1 MSTAVDTARFR
12 VRGPL
17 NRRSVARFAEFWGA
31 LQQVGDALAEIE
43 KLGAKAQDAQRARAS
58 VGINGRSWAVAT
70 PEEIKAAA
78 KKAHHTLRVIAGSAK
93 RWEADLLS
101 REWRS

>member
-1 MSTAVDTARFR
+1 MTTAVDMTRFR
-12 VRGPL
+12 TRGPL
-17 NRRSVARFAEFWGA
+17 NRRSVAKFAEFWAA

-43 KLGAKAQDAQRARAS
+43 KLGGKAQDAQKVRAS
-58 VGINGRSWAVAT
+58 AGLNGRSWSVAT

-78 KKAHHTLRVIAGSAK
+78 KKAHRTLRVIGASAK

>member
-1 MSTAVDTARFR
+1 MSAPTTRFR

-17 NRRSVARFAEFWGA
+17 NRRSVAKFAEFWAA
-31 LQQVGDALAEIE
+31 LQQVGDALAEVE
-43 KLGAKAQDAQRARAS
+43 KLGNKALDAQKARAS
-58 VGINGRSWAVAT
+58 NGINGRSWAVAT
-70 PEEIKAAA
+70 PDEIKSAA
-78 KKAHHTLRVIAGSAK
+78 KKAHRTLRVIAASAK